1 MTHISRPS
9 STINHNKMETIVF
22 ATANQHKVR
31 EVNQLLGDQYQ
42 ILSLKDIGCEE
53 DIPETQDSIAGNAQ
67 QKARYL
73 KAHYGHDCFAEDT
86 GLEIDALDGA
96 PGVYTARY
104 AGPQRDPQANM
115 QLVLEQLADTNLRSA
130 RFRTVIALILDGKEH
145 LFEGIAEGIIAEQQS
160 GSEGFGYDPIFIPE
174 GYDQTFAELDSAEKN
189 AISHRG
195 KAVEKLAQFLN
206 SYQQQ

>member
-1 MTHISRPS
+1 MRQI
-9 STINHNKMETIVF
+9 IF
-22 ATANQHKVR
+22 ATSNPHKVR
-31 EVNQLLGDQYQ
+31 EVNELLGSRFQ

-53 DIPETQDSIAGNAQ
+53 ELPETQDTVAGNAQ

-104 AGPQRDPQANM
+104 AGPQRDPQDNM
-115 QLVLEQLADTNLRSA
+115 QLVLEQLADTQYRTA
-130 RFRTVIALILDGKEH
+130 RFRTVIALILDGREY
-145 LFEGIAEGIIAEQQS
+145 LFEGIAEGNIAEQQS
-160 GSEGFGYDPIFIPE
+160 GDAGFGYDPIFIPE
-174 GYDQTFAELDSAEKN
+174 GYAQTFAEMESDEKN

-195 KAVEKLAQFLN
+195 RAVEQLAQFLAQ
-206 SYQQQ
+206 YTLP

>member
-1 MTHISRPS
+1 
-9 STINHNKMETIVF
+9 METIVF
-22 ATANQHKVR
+22 ATANKHKVR

-53 DIPETQDSIAGNAQ
+53 DIPETQDTIAGNAQ

-104 AGPQRDPQANM
+104 AGPQRDSQANM

-130 RFRTVIALILDGKEH
+130 RFRTVIALILDGKEY
-145 LFEGIAEGIIAEQQS
+145 LFEGIAEGTIAEQQS

-174 GYDQTFAELDSAEKN
+174 GYGQTFAELDSAEKN

-206 SYQQQ
+206 TYQQ

>member
-1 MTHISRPS
+1 
-9 STINHNKMETIVF
+9 METIVF

-31 EVNQLLGDQYQ
+31 EVNQLLGDQYR
-42 ILSLKDIGCEE
+42 ILSLKDIGCQE
-53 DIPETQDSIAGNAQ
+53 DIPETQDTIAGNAR

-73 KAHYGHDCFAEDT
+73 KANYGHDCFAEDT

-115 QLVLEQLADTNLRSA
+115 QLVLEQLADTNERSA
-130 RFRTVIALILDGKEH
+130 RFRTVIALILDGKEY
-145 LFEGIAEGIIAEQQS
+145 LFEGVAEGKIAEQQS

-174 GYDQTFAELDSAEKN
+174 GYAQTFAELDSAEKN

-206 SYQQQ
+206 SKPQ

>member
-1 MTHISRPS
+1 
-9 STINHNKMETIVF
+9 METIVF

-53 DIPETQDSIAGNAQ
+53 DIPETQDTIAGNAQ

-115 QLVLEQLADTNLRSA
+115 QLVLEQLADTNWRSA

-145 LFEGIAEGIIAEQQS
+145 LFEGIAEGTIAEQQS

-206 SYQQQ
+206 TYQQQ

>member
-1 MTHISRPS
+1 
-9 STINHNKMETIVF
+9 METIVF

-31 EVNQLLGDQYQ
+31 EVNQLIGDQYN

-53 DIPETQDSIAGNAQ
+53 DIPETQDTIAGNAQ

-104 AGPQRDPQANM
+104 AGPQRDPQDNM
-115 QLVLEQLADTNLRSA
+115 QLVLEQLADTGMRSA
-130 RFRTVIALILDGKEH
+130 RFRTVIALILEGKEY
-145 LFEGIAEGIIAEQQS
+145 LFEGVAEGEIAEQQS
-160 GSEGFGYDPIFIPE
+160 GTEGFGYDPIFVPE

-195 KAVEKLAQFLN
+195 KAVEQLAQFLKN
-206 SYQQQ
+206 YHKQQ